1 VKSAHDAVDVISRK
15 MHLQYAFAKKFALTI
30 RPTGNTMSTPTDRQP
45 AEMLRSEIE
54 MMMSDREALL
64 RAAGAAAKFVEQV
77 NITKLPMSAIPFAE
91 AMASAVNALSEDTLR
106 DALTRVSKR
115 G

>member
-1 VKSAHDAVDVISRK
+1 MS
-15 MHLQYAFAKKFALTI
+15 
-30 RPTGNTMSTPTDRQP
+30 PTTDHQP

-54 MMMSDREALL
+54 IMMADREALL

-91 AMASAVNALSEDTLR
+91 AMASAVNALSEETLR
-106 DALTRVSKR
+106 DALSSLGKR
-115 G
+115 T